1 MNQLINKGLELLE
14 KIQEKRKNSKFDLNI
29 NFSINNKEDI
39 YNDYHKK
46 INTLKPKD
54 TKMVLKNLTKNKK
67 CEILNSVLTDL
78 FEKKEKEA
86 NLLNEE
92 ILNYNPVKIEK
103 YEKIFKQE
111 QVQNLEN
118 ILNKKKL
125 DKMFD
130 FIYDKE
136 EIMQEMKSKKNIMT
150 YNKKLY
156 KNIYPEII
164 EESTIH
170 DNSTINN
177 ENKIIFSYEYILNV
191 NRTNI
196 S

>member
-1 MNQLINKGLELLE
+1 
-14 KIQEKRKNSKFDLNI
+14 
-29 NFSINNKEDI
+29 
-39 YNDYHKK
+39 
-46 INTLKPKD
+46 
-54 TKMVLKNLTKNKK
+54 
-67 CEILNSVLTDL
+67 VLTDL

-130 FIYDKE
+130 FIYYKE
-136 EIMQEMKSKKNIMT
+136 EN
-150 YNKKLY
+150 
-156 KNIYPEII
+156 
-164 EESTIH
+164 
-170 DNSTINN
+170 
-177 ENKIIFSYEYILNV
+177 YE
-191 NRTNI
+191 
-196 S
+196 